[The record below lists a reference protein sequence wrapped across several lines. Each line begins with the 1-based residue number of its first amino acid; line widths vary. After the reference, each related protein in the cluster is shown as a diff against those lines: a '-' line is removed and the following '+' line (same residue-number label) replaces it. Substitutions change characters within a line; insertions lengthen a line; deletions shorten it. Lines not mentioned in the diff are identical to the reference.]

1 MAFIQGCKKA
11 INSSSDCGKNSFV
24 CANQGDCIHKEWVC
38 DGDRDCTDGSDESE
52 ETCGPVVSCSEEQFK
67 CSNGDCIPAH
77 LKCSGG
83 VECLDGSDELGC
95 SDDLALPHTKC
106 DPYTEFDCGPG
117 KPCLPQ
123 ERVCDLRNDCGD
135 WEDEPKDI
143 CGQKTD
149 ECKKNN
155 GGCDQL
161 CVDTADGFFC
171 DCKPGFKMSGNN
183 TCEDIDE
190 CLILGSCSQNCQNF
204 IGSHTC
210 SCRPGYRSEP
220 GRPNSCKVE
229 VGKVGLL
236 LTHQADIRVMDTL
249 GREMRSVV
257 EDTRSATVVDFHY
270 EARQV
275 FWIDSIEKRVYRS
288 GMLEGKGEKQG
299 MRRLLVEGSVGKTDG
314 IAVDWVYNNLYWT
327 DSGRQTISM
336 TNYNG
341 EWTADVITE
350 NLEKPRSIAVH
361 PKKGWLFWS
370 DYGDR
375 PRIEKAGMDGS
386 SRVELV
392 TENVMWPNSITLD
405 LVQER
410 LYWVDAKLHLIGS
423 VGLDGSRPNIIS
435 EPQSALHHP
444 VSVSVLEDWVYWTE
458 WNQNGSV
465 VYKANKFDGSELAKV
480 TEASLHLKPM
490 SLAVW
495 HAYRQPPMASLCKRR
510 SPSCSHLCA
519 PRPRMLQKAGLRQS
533 GRIQATSCL
542 CPRYDIFP
550 NVIHLYKMSLF

>member
-1 MAFIQGCKKA
+1 M
-11 INSSSDCGKNSFV
+11 
-24 CANQGDCIHKEWVC
+24 
-38 DGDRDCTDGSDESE
+38 
-52 ETCGPVVSCSEEQFK
+52 
-67 CSNGDCIPAH
+67 
-77 LKCSGG
+77 
-83 VECLDGSDELGC
+83 
-95 SDDLALPHTKC
+95 
-106 DPYTEFDCGPG
+106 
-117 KPCLPQ
+117 
-123 ERVCDLRNDCGD
+123 
-135 WEDEPKDI
+135 
-143 CGQKTD
+143 
-149 ECKKNN
+149 
-155 GGCDQL
+155 
-161 CVDTADGFFC
+161 
-171 DCKPGFKMSGNN
+171 
-183 TCEDIDE
+183 
-190 CLILGSCSQNCQNF
+190 
-204 IGSHTC
+204 
-210 SCRPGYRSEP
+210 
-220 GRPNSCKVE
+220 
-229 VGKVGLL
+229 GLL

-361 PKKGWLFWS
+361 PKKGWLFWT

-386 SRVELV
+386 SRLELV